1 MAEKKG
7 VNVIE
12 IAEQLRELW
21 DNRENVH
28 ARLIDL
34 AQSIEMYG
42 EVGEDEKQTLLRLK
56 HESEEMT
63 EALTA
68 LCREAWNVV

>member
-1 MAEKKG
+1 MNAMQ
-7 VNVIE
+7 

-21 DNRENVH
+21 NDRENIH

-34 AQSIEMYG
+34 ALDIEAYG

-56 HESEEMT
+56 YESEAMT
-63 EALTA
+63 ETLNT
-68 LCREAWNVV
+68 LCREAGCDV